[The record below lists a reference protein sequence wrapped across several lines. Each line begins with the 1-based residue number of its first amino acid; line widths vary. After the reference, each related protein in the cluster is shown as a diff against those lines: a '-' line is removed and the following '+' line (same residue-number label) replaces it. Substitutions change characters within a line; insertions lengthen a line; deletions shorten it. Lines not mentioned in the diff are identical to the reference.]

1 MLTAMW
7 IRTNS
12 NPRGREVDDCVVRAL
27 AEATGRS
34 WRAVYLALAVS
45 GCEDGNMPDAND
57 VWGGY
62 LRSLGWI
69 RGAIDGATIPASIM
83 TVPGAVVEQYYNV
96 SRAINADVWRGCC
109 ETVTVRNVSDQPIL
123 VQHANI
129 IFSRPDLAVTR

>member
-1 MLTAMW
+1 
-7 IRTNS
+7 
-12 NPRGREVDDCVVRAL
+12 
-27 AEATGRS
+27 
-34 WRAVYLALAVS
+34 
-45 GCEDGNMPDAND
+45 
-57 VWGGY
+57 
-62 LRSLGWI
+62 
-69 RGAIDGATIPASIM
+69 M

>member
-1 MLTAMW
+1 MW

-45 GCEDGNMPDAND
+45 GCEYGNMPDAND

-69 RGAIDGATIPASIM
+69 RGAIPDTCPDCYTVADFAADHPYGRYVLCGRSHVVALTDGDWYDT
-83 TVPGAVVEQYYNV
+83 
-96 SRAINADVWRGCC
+96 
-109 ETVTVRNVSDQPIL
+109 SDSGQMPIL
-123 VQHANI
+123 YYWKDTKNA
-129 IFSRPDLAVTR
+129 LY